1 MENNN
6 SDTGFV
12 FCKECGNKNEH
23 DAKFCANCGTR
34 LSVDTSKEEY
44 KENLIISKE
53 LYKENYKTTFDNKD
67 IENFVYKNTEYYIP
81 KFNNIKQTGQQ
92 TSWNWIAFLI
102 PAYWALYR
110 KMYLIGA
117 ILIGVNLILPIGPMV
132 AFIANLAVSIG
143 FGLYGNYL
151 YLNHIEKRLDSIKHL
166 DNNAR
171 EVAIRSNGGVNLPL
185 AIAVPVIGFILI
197 LVTIV
202 MFGLF
207 AASLYGYGF

>member
-12 FCKECGNKNEH
+12 FCKACGKKNEH
-23 DAKFCANCGTR
+23 DAKFCTNCATS
-34 LSVDTSKEEY
+34 LSVDTAKEEY
-44 KENLIISKE
+44 KDNLNISKE
-53 LYKENYKTTFDNKD
+53 LYQENYKTTFDNKD
-67 IENFVYKNTEYYIP
+67 IENFVYKNAEYYIP
-81 KFNNIKQTGQQ
+81 KFNAIKQTGQQ

-117 ILIGVNLILPIGPMV
+117 ILIGVNLILPIRPMV
-132 AFIANLAVSIG
+132 VFIVNLAVSIG

-151 YLNHIEKRLDSIKHL
+151 YLNHTEKRLDSIKHL

-197 LVTIV
+197 LIPIV

-207 AASLYGYGF
+207 AAAVYRF

>member
-1 MENNN
+1 VGNYN

-23 DAKFCANCGTR
+23 DAKYCINCGTS
-34 LSVDTSKEEY
+34 LSVDTAKEEY
-44 KENLIISKE
+44 KDNLNISKE
-53 LYKENYKTTFDNKD
+53 LYQENYKTTFDDKD
-67 IENFVYKNTEYYIP
+67 IEDFVYKNTEYYIP
-81 KFNNIKQTGQQ
+81 KFNTIKQTGQQ

-117 ILIGVNLILPIGPMV
+117 IVIGVSLILPIGPM
-132 AFIANLAVSIG
+132 ASFIVNVAVSIG

-151 YLNHIEKRLDSIKHL
+151 YLNHIEKRLDSIRHL
-166 DNNAR
+166 NNDER
-171 EVAIRSNGGVNLPL
+171 EEAIRSNGGVNLLL

-197 LVTIV
+197 LITIV

-207 AASLYGYGF
+207 ATALYRF